1 MDEVTQVVSF
11 LTKAIPFVVALF
23 EAHARDE
30 KAALDAL
37 EAAFLEQ
44 RRLNDA
50 RLAAKHRSVP

>member
-1 MDEVTQVVSF
+1 
-11 LTKAIPFVVALF
+11 LF

-50 RLAAKHRSVP
+50 RLAAKHRSQP